1 MVPFRRKEIKT
12 EFGSFRVRS
21 VGPTHGALG
30 PKALGLGV
38 GGFPAVRTPGCLGS
52 HLLSAV
58 ALGAGGSWDLQ
69 TAHLVA
75 LKQEASSSVRPARVP
90 AGAGRTVART
100 LARPRPAGQR
110 AASVQG
116 WVKDEAQET
125 PTRVR
130 GRVYTSSNQD
140 LETEAG
146 LSTA

>member
-1 MVPFRRKEIKT
+1 M
-12 EFGSFRVRS
+12 
-21 VGPTHGALG
+21 
-30 PKALGLGV
+30 
-38 GGFPAVRTPGCLGS
+38 
-52 HLLSAV
+52 
-58 ALGAGGSWDLQ
+58 
-69 TAHLVA
+69 
-75 LKQEASSSVRPARVP
+75 
-90 AGAGRTVART
+90 ART

-125 PTRVR
+125 PTRAR